1 MTESTSGNGSVPAP
15 GSVPSGAKKKVAIVE
30 DDPQIVEMYKL
41 KLEKEGYEVKT
52 AADGNEGIQLI
63 ADYTPDVVMLD
74 LMMPNKTGIEMLEEL
89 RGKPGGNDVKV
100 MILTNVGDDATTSQ
114 VYRLAPMDYIV
125 KSEMTPQ
132 QVFERVQDVL
142 ERDPKDPLGE
152 HEVQSKINPG
162 RDRIS

>member
-1 MTESTSGNGSVPAP
+1 MTESTSV
-15 GSVPSGAKKKVAIVE
+15 KKKVAIIE
-30 DDPQIVEMYKL
+30 DDPAIVEMYKV
-41 KLEKEGYEVKT
+41 KMVKEGYDVRT
-52 AADGNEGIQLI
+52 AADGNEGIALI
-63 ADYTPDVVMLD
+63 NEFNPDVVMLD

-89 RGKPGGNDVKV
+89 RAKPGGNLVKV

-132 QVFERVQDVL
+132 QVFERVQQVL
-142 ERDPKDPLGE
+142 EADPSKPLGRGKE
-152 HEVQSKINPG
+152 EAPKINPH